1 MTFEDLFATRD
12 TRQDNFRSRL
22 FGMFSEDVVRFWAR
36 GEAPYR
42 ALEGRPTIYEG
53 TAHVTIDFT
62 LERRLDGRLFIAEQK
77 AELAWTGYA
86 YLRLESA
93 AQLDHHRGRPPF
105 DWFLESAHEPA
116 KRVVRTAGKVTPIDG
131 AILVW
136 GAVSENGRAATKAAF
151 GLEDVLS
158 LEEMIADLRTRQD
171 PDWAAHVDRLE
182 GYASGLFKALR

>member
-53 TAHVTIDFT
+53 AAHVTIDFT
-62 LERRLDGRLFIAEQK
+62 LERRMDGRLFIAEQK

-105 DWFLESAHEPA
+105 DWFLEAAHEPA

-136 GAVSENGRAATKAAF
+136 GAVSENGRAATKEAF

-158 LEEMIADLRTRQD
+158 LEEMIADLRARQD
-171 PDWAAHVDRLE
+171 ADWVAHVKKLE
-182 GYASGLFKALR
+182 GYASGLFEALR